1 MRFPYRSIQT
11 ACHYKENPPSTHLE
25 AKTLQ
30 VYRKN
35 ALLKANPKASPKA
48 NPKAGPKVRENLY
61 LIILPPWVS
70 V

>member
-1 MRFPYRSIQT
+1 MRFPYGSIQT
-11 ACHYKENPPSTHLE
+11 ALLLQGKSSRAHLE

-30 VYRKN
+30 VYRKS
-35 ALLKANPKASPKA
+35 ALLKA

-61 LIILPPWVS
+61 LVILPPRVS